1 MDSFECFCSHGR
13 DATAHVHCGFG
24 NGESVVRSRR
34 GEGTLLWSPVARLL
48 QPSKAPLPMLS
59 TESGMVS
66 ETIWGHA
73 HSFWGKPVLYA
84 NSVMLVVPD
93 VTLTWVWQP

>member
-1 MDSFECFCSHGR
+1 MCTADSGRMANQWLRHG
-13 DATAHVHCGFG
+13 
-24 NGESVVRSRR
+24 E
-34 GEGTLLWSPVARLL
+34 EGRLSWSPVVRLL
-48 QPSKAPLPMLS
+48 QLSNAPCPMLF

-84 NSVMLVVPD
+84 KSVMLVVPD
-93 VTLTWVWQP
+93 GTLTWAWQP

>member
-1 MDSFECFCSHGR
+1 MDSFECSYSHGR

-24 NGESVVRSRR
+24 NGESLVRSRR
-34 GEGTLLWSPVARLL
+34 GEGTLLWSPVVRLL
-48 QPSKAPLPMLS
+48 QLSNAPCPMLF

-73 HSFWGKPVLYA
+73 HSFWGEPVLYA
-84 NSVMLVVPD
+84 KSVMPVAPD
-93 VTLTWVWQP
+93 VTLT